1 MQWEFEKDFHKIFKV
16 PSLVIDA
23 LEKKPTDFGL
33 PHKYVDAWIGS
44 SNIGHIRTLSSILD
58 EYLDPGSSFV
68 LQMDIEGME
77 YESIIAL
84 DEEQLKLAHVL
95 IIELHYLEN
104 LLNPIF
110 IKYVFLPFVKK
121 LNKTH
126 SVIFLNGNTY
136 NDLITFQG
144 IKWPRVLEI
153 TAIAKNGNYVESDL
167 IFEYEVFSEYIS
179 NEGLCFDNAEIYWFN
194 RQTD

>member
-1 MQWEFEKDFHKIFKV
+1 M

-23 LEKKPTDFGL
+23 LEKKPIDFDL

-44 SNIGHIRTLSSILD
+44 TNIGHLRTLSSVLD
-58 EYLDPGSSFV
+58 EYVDPTSKFV

-77 YESIIAL
+77 YESMIAL
-84 DEEQLKLAHVL
+84 PEARLKLAEVL

-110 IKYVFLPFVKK
+110 IKYIFLPFVKK

-126 SVIFLNGNTY
+126 SIIFLNGNTY
-136 NDLITFQG
+136 NDLITLKG
-144 IKWPRVLEI
+144 LKWPRVLEI
-153 TAIAKNGNYVESDL
+153 TAIAKNGNYIEGDL
-167 IFEYEVFSEYIS
+167 VFDYEHFSQYIS
-179 NEGLCFDNAEIYWFN
+179 NEGGCFDNAEMYWFN
-194 RQTD
+194 HPTD